1 MPVTTTSRAAQAR
14 FQPIAFQTI
23 RPVGGLLPIDA
34 LRKIAA
40 GDASASRPADYHLVG
55 VRSVADAAERHWD
68 YLKGAWRALREQ
80 LGEAGSAPGPDPSGL
95 AASNWLLP
103 LLEEHGFGRVQPLPA
118 GITGDDGTTLPV
130 SHAWNSV
137 PVHLVPWD
145 SDLDKR
151 PASGGLPPQ
160 SLLQQALNRSAA
172 HLWGIVSNGR
182 QLRILR
188 DSAALSGISYV
199 EIDLEAMFDGE
210 LTGEYVTLY
219 RLLHASRFETGPGAP
234 PSSARIEKWR
244 AEAIDEGAR
253 ILDQQRDGVEA
264 ALVALG
270 TGFRRHPAN
279 AAFREDADPEL
290 VKRALLRV
298 VYRLLFWFVAEERD
312 ALHDPECDQ
321 KARAR
326 YDRYFSARRLR
337 DLALRRHGGAHG
349 DLWQAVTYVLDGL
362 GNERGRPEL
371 GLPGLGGIYDDTDTD
386 LILHAPREAD
396 GTGSKGPHLQI
407 ANEYLL
413 AAVRS
418 LSRFHDKG
426 TGRYRRVDFLHLGSE
441 ELGSIYESLL
451 ELVPRWGDDRQFL
464 FRDPALARGD
474 DPDGGDGEED
484 DEDGTARRSRKGKK
498 SAGGNERKKTGSYYT
513 PGSLID
519 SLLDSAL
526 DPVLD
531 AAVKRGEHTAS
542 KAGTSSRAVLD
553 PAEAV
558 AAELLKVTVCDPACG
573 SGHFLVA
580 AGRRIA
586 KRLAAVRERNP
597 EPTEAGYRHALR
609 DVVGTCLYGVD
620 LNPMAV
626 ELAKVSLWME
636 GQERGKA
643 LSFLDAHVKHGN
655 GLIGA
660 TPALIKGGIPKGAF
674 KLIEGDDPK
683 VAKSLERANA
693 GGDVLSGGRRRVQR
707 GIEDQRRL
715 SGTMPQAQALFEMG
729 NTQGELFTDT
739 EIISQSNASLA
750 TALSQVAAMP
760 DGDLAQVHAQ
770 GAAYRRWQRSTDYLE
785 RRLVADA
792 WCAAFVWI
800 KREDAPPAIVNRVL
814 RALIEQGP
822 SSLHPETATEIE
834 RLRKEHSFFHWHLE
848 FPGIFRVDE
857 DSPAM
862 DAATGWAGGFDCV
875 LANPPWDKVDFEDK
889 KYFSVVEPSIALL
902 AGQARRDRI
911 TEWVLEQPDAGERY
925 NAARRKVKATFL
937 FASKSGVTPRAAEGL
952 TADGV
957 NSLAVDQ
964 LFAERFTT
972 IVAPHG
978 MVGCVIPSA
987 IAFGAGGQFLF
998 AELTRRSAVVSLYD
1012 FENQGRRFFPKVHAS
1027 YKFCLLTLVGKALR
1041 SPEARYGF
1049 FLLDPA
1055 ELDDPETGSTLSPAE
1070 IAAVNPN
1077 TETLPLY
1084 RSRRDAA
1091 LTWGIHQRIPVLW
1104 EERRADGNPW
1114 GITPKNLFNMT
1125 DDSDLFRT
1133 REDLEGDGWRLDG
1146 NVFVKGGRRML
1157 PLYEA
1162 KMAHHFDHRYNSFYG
1177 TGKDDRRRISNE
1189 EKMVART
1196 QAEPRYWIARDGLIP
1211 TIRRRKE
1218 VEVPGV
1224 EARLAEMGWEHGWVC
1239 GWREICR
1246 ATDERTA
1253 IAAFIPRTA
1262 AGHTFPLMLP
1272 CVEAPQAAALIAAQ
1286 SSLVFDYVSR
1296 QKVGGIHMNLFVWK
1310 QLPAPTPA
1318 MLEPHLGFIVPRVLE
1333 LVYTAY
1339 DMTPLAR
1346 DLGDEGP
1353 PFRWDEERRALLR
1366 AELDAFFFW
1375 LYGIDDPADVD
1386 YILDTFSTETGGL
1399 KHNETAKY
1407 GEYRTR
1413 RLVLDAHARMDTPTP
1428 QGLRYATPLTPPPG
1442 HGFRHPAQSRV
1453 S

>member
-1 MPVTTTSRAAQAR
+1 MPVTTTSRAAQTR
-14 FQPIAFQTI
+14 FQPIAFQAI

-80 LGEAGSAPGPDPSGL
+80 LGETGSAPGPDPSGL

-118 GITGDDGTTLPV
+118 GIIGDDGTTLPV

-137 PVHLVPWD
+137 PVHLVSWD
-145 SDLDKR
+145 TDLDRR

-188 DSAALSGISYV
+188 DSAALSGVSYV

-210 LTGEYVTLY
+210 LTGEYVTLH
-219 RLLHASRFETGPGAP
+219 RLLHASRFETAPGAP

-244 AEAIDEGAR
+244 AEAIDDGAR
-253 ILDQQRDGVEA
+253 ILDQQRNGVEA
-264 ALVALG
+264 ALIALG

-312 ALHDPECDQ
+312 ALHDPECDP

-337 DLALRRHGGAHG
+337 DLALRRHGSTHG

-396 GTGSKGPHLQI
+396 STADKGPHLQI

-413 AAVRS
+413 GAVRS
-418 LSRFHDKG
+418 LARFHDKG

-464 FRDPALARGD
+464 FSDPALTRGD
-474 DPDGGDGEED
+474 DP
-484 DEDGTARRSRKGKK
+484 EDGAPRKRGKRN
-498 SAGGNERKKTGSYYT
+498 AGGNERKKTGSYYT
-513 PGSLID
+513 PASLID
-519 SLLDSAL
+519 CLLDSAL

-531 AAVKRGEHTAS
+531 AAVKRGEQAASRTAS
-542 KAGTSSRAVLD
+542 KAGTHATID

-609 DVVGTCLYGVD
+609 DVVGNCLYGVD

-636 GQERGKA
+636 GQEPGRA
-643 LSFLDAHVKHGN
+643 LSFLDAHVKQGN

-660 TPALIKGGIPKGAF
+660 TPALIGRGIPSGAF
-674 KLIEGDDPK
+674 KAIEGDDPK
-683 VAKSLERANA
+683 FARSLERANSGDHGMTA
-693 GGDVLSGGRRRVQR
+693 G
-707 GIEDQRRL
+707 QRRL
-715 SGTMPQAQALFEMG
+715 ARGTVPQAQSLFEMG
-729 NTQGELFTDT
+729 DTQAELFGDT
-739 EIISQSNASLA
+739 EFITQSNATLA
-750 TALSQVAAMP
+750 AALGRVAAMP

-770 GAAYRRWQRSTDYLE
+770 GAAYRRWQRSSDYRE
-785 RRLVADA
+785 RRLIADA

-814 RALIEQGP
+814 RALMEQGP
-822 SSLHPETATEIE
+822 TSLLPATATEIE
-834 RLRKEHSFFHWHLE
+834 RLREEYSFFHWHLE
-848 FPGIFRVDE
+848 FPDIFHVDE
-857 DSPAM
+857 DSPKNALGT
-862 DAATGWAGGFDCV
+862 DEATGWAGGFSCI
-875 LANPPWDKVDFEDK
+875 LANPPWDRLEFEDK
-889 KYFSVVEPSIALL
+889 KYFSVVEPSIAELSGAAMSRAITAWL
-902 AGQARRDRI
+902 AEHEGQAK
-911 TEWVLEQPDAGERY
+911 RY
-925 NAARRKVKATFL
+925 RADLRGLKATTL
-937 FASKSGVTPRAAEGL
+937 FASASGVFPLCAKGL
-952 TADGV
+952 TAGGV
-957 NSLAVDQ
+957 TKLQVDQ
-964 LFAERFTT
+964 LFAERFTE
-972 IVAPHG
+972 IVASAG
-978 MVGCVIPSA
+978 RIGCIIPSA
-987 IAFGAGGQFLF
+987 IATGAGGQFLF
-998 AELTRRSAVVSLYD
+998 GDLVSREAIASLSD
-1012 FENQGRRFFPKVHAS
+1012 FENRGKRFFPGVDAR
-1027 YKFCLLTLVGKALR
+1027 YTFCLLVLAGRGSREPA
-1041 SPEARYGF
+1041 ARYAF
-1049 FLLDPA
+1049 ALLELE
-1055 ELDDPETGSTLSPAE
+1055 ELDDPAKSFSLSLEEVAL
-1070 IAAVNPN
+1070 VSPN
-1077 TETLPLY
+1077 TKTPPVFRSQGDAELTLRIY
-1084 RSRRDAA
+1084 RRV
-1091 LTWGIHQRIPVLW
+1091 PVLSKDST
-1104 EERRADGNPW
+1104 EDGGPW
-1114 GITPKNLFNMT
+1114 RPRFKY
-1125 DDSDLFRT
+1125 LFRSANDKEILRS
-1133 REDLEGDGWRLDG
+1133 REDLEREGWKLGG
-1146 NVFVKGGRRML
+1146 NVFVRGSERML
-1157 PLYEA
+1157 PMYEA
-1162 KMAHHFDHRYNSFYG
+1162 KMAHHFDHRFNSFYG
-1177 TGKDDRRRISNE
+1177 MGNDDRRRITAD
-1189 EKMVART
+1189 EKRDPEVQAMPRIWIQEQGPITARKSGKDVKFAGVT
-1196 QAEPRYWIARDGLIP
+1196 ERLDDVEWDRDWL
-1211 TIRRRKE
+1211 
-1218 VEVPGV
+1218 
-1224 EARLAEMGWEHGWVC
+1224 C
-1239 GWREICR
+1239 GWRDVAR

-1253 IAAFIPRTA
+1253 IPAFIPRTA

-1272 CVEAPQAAALIAAQ
+1272 CVESPQAAALLAAQ

-1310 QLPAPTPA
+1310 QLPVPTPA
-1318 MLEPHLGFIVPRVLE
+1318 MLEPHLPFIVPRVLE

-1339 DMTPLAR
+1339 DMEPLAR
-1346 DLGDEGP
+1346 DLGDEGE

-1366 AELDAFFFW
+1366 AELDAFFFRM
-1375 LYGIDDPADVD
+1375 YGIDDPAEVD
-1386 YILDTFSTETGGL
+1386 YILDTFATETGGL
-1399 KHNETAKY
+1399 KHNEIAKY
-1407 GEYRTR
+1407 GEYRTK

-1428 QGLRYATPLTPPPG
+1428 QGLRYTSTITPPPG
-1442 HGFRHPAQSRV
+1442 HGPRHLAQSRV
-1453 S
+1453 SE

>member
-1 MPVTTTSRAAQAR
+1 MPATASSQVLTSVR
-14 FQPIAFQTI
+14 T
-23 RPVGGLLPIDA
+23 VGGLLPADMLI
-34 LRKIAA
+34 RIAE
-40 GDASASRPADYHLVG
+40 GKDVSGSRPADDHVVG
-55 VRSVADAAERHWD
+55 VRSVQAAAERHWD
-68 YLKGAWRALREQ
+68 FLKGAWRALRDAI
-80 LGEAGSAPGPDPSGL
+80 GDAGHDPSGL
-95 AASNWLLP
+95 AVESWLLP
-103 LLEEHGFGRVQPLPA
+103 LFEEHGFGRLERIPA
-118 GITGDDGTTLPV
+118 GIQSTDRAATFPV
-130 SHAWNSV
+130 THRWRHV
-137 PVHLVPWD
+137 PIHLVSWD
-145 SDLDKR
+145 TDLDHR
-151 PASGGLPPQ
+151 VPGGGLPPQ
-160 SLLQQALNRSAA
+160 SMLQECLNRSDE
-172 HLWGIVSNGR
+172 HLWGLLSNGR
-182 QLRILR
+182 QLRLLR
-188 DSAALSGISYV
+188 DSSSLAGAAFI

-219 RLLHASRFETGPGAP
+219 RLLHASRFETAPDAP

-270 TGFRRHPAN
+270 TGFRRRPAN

-321 KARAR
+321 KAHAR
-326 YDRYFSARRLR
+326 YDRYFSARHLR
-337 DLALRRHGGAHG
+337 DLALRRHGGTHG

-451 ELVPRWGDDRQFL
+451 ELVPRWGDDWQLL

-474 DPDGGDGEED
+474 DTED
-484 DEDGTARRSRKGKK
+484 DASDTGDEDGAPHKRGKRN
-498 SAGGNERKKTGSYYT
+498 AGGNERKKTGSYYT
-513 PGSLID
+513 PASLID
-519 SLLDSAL
+519 CLLDSAL

-531 AAVKRGEHTAS
+531 AAVKRGEQAASRAAS
-542 KAGTSSRAVLD
+542 KAGTHATID
-553 PAEAV
+553 PAETV

-586 KRLAAVRERNP
+586 KRLAAVREHNP
-597 EPTEAGYRHALR
+597 EPTETAYRHALR
-609 DVVGTCLYGVD
+609 DVVRTCLYGVD

-636 GQERGKA
+636 GQEPGRA
-643 LSFLDAHVKHGN
+643 LSFLDAHIKQGN

-660 TPALIKGGIPKGAF
+660 TPALIRGGIPSGAF
-674 KLIEGDDPK
+674 KAIEGDDSK
-683 VAKSLERANA
+683 VSRRLERNNA
-693 GGDVLSGGRRRVQR
+693 GDHGMTAG
-707 GIEDQRRL
+707 QRRL
-715 SGTMPQAQALFEMG
+715 ARGAVPQAQSLFEMG
-729 NTQGELFTDT
+729 ATQGELFTDA
-739 EIISQSNASLA
+739 EIISQSNAALA
-750 TALSQVAAMP
+750 TALGKVAAMP

-770 GAAYRRWQRSTDYLE
+770 GAAYRRWQRSTDYLD
-785 RRLVADA
+785 RRLIADA

-800 KREDAPPAIVNRVL
+800 KRDEAPPAIVNRVL

-834 RLRKEHSFFHWHLE
+834 RLRKEYSFFHWHLE
-848 FPGIFRVDE
+848 YPGIFRVDE
-857 DSPAM
+857 DSRTM
-862 DAATGWAGGFDCV
+862 DKATGWSGGFSCV

-889 KYFSVVEPSIALL
+889 KYFSVVEPSIALMT
-902 AGQARRDRI
+902 GQTRRDRI
-911 TEWVLEQPDAGERY
+911 AEWVREQPEAGERY

-937 FASKSGVTPRAAEGL
+937 FASKSGVTPKAAEGL

-964 LFAERFTT
+964 LFAERFAT
-972 IVAPHG
+972 IGAPDG

-998 AELTRRSAVVSLYD
+998 AELTRRSAVASLYD
-1012 FENQGRRFFPKVHAS
+1012 FENRRKLFPAVDS
-1027 YKFCLLTLVGKALR
+1027 RQKFCLLTLAGKALWI
-1041 SPEARYGF
+1041 PEARYGF

-1055 ELDDPETGSTLSPAE
+1055 ELDDPETVFTLTPAE
-1070 IAAVNPN
+1070 IAAINPN
-1077 TETLPLY
+1077 SKTLPIF
-1084 RSRRDAA
+1084 RRRRDTA
-1091 LTWGIHQRIPVLW
+1091 LTSEIYQRIPVLW
-1104 EERRADGNPW
+1104 DERKTDGNPW
-1114 GITPKNLFNMT
+1114 GITTKNLFNMT

-1133 REDLEGDGWRLDG
+1133 REDLEGDGWQLDG
-1146 NVFVKGGRRML
+1146 NVFVKDGKRML

-1162 KMAHHFDHRYNSFYG
+1162 KMVDYYNHRAADVVKSETAVNRQNQPSYL
-1177 TGKDDRRRISNE
+1177 T
-1189 EKMVART
+1189 EKEL
-1196 QAEPRYWIARDGLIP
+1196 QDPCRYAVSLSWIAEDGFIP
-1211 TIRRRKE
+1211 TVRNRKN

-1224 EARLAEMGWEHGWVC
+1224 SKRLEAVEWDRGWGC
-1239 GWREICR
+1239 GWCDVTS
-1246 ATDERTA
+1246 ATNERTA
-1253 IAAFIPRTA
+1253 IPAFIPRTA

-1272 CVEAPQAAALIAAQ
+1272 RVEAPQAAALIAAQ

-1310 QLPAPTPA
+1310 QLPVPTPA
-1318 MLEPHLGFIVPRVLE
+1318 MLEPHLDFIVPRVLE
-1333 LVYTAY
+1333 LVYSAW
-1339 DMTPLAR
+1339 DMEPLAR
-1346 DLGDEGP
+1346 DLGDEGA
-1353 PFRWDEERRALLR
+1353 PFRWDEERRAPLR
-1366 AELDAFFFW
+1366 AELDAFFFR

-1386 YILDTFSTETGGL
+1386 YILGTFATETGGL
-1399 KHNETAKY
+1399 KHNEIAKY

-1413 RLVLDAHARMDTPTP
+1413 RLVLDAHARMGTPTP
-1428 QGLRYATPLTPPPG
+1428 QGLRYTNRLTPSPG
-1442 HGFRHPAQSRV
+1442 QGPRHRKV
-1453 S
+1453 SE